1 MNDQQNFSLEAE
13 FAREMDRV
21 DPLRQFRSEFVVAEP
36 DMIYLDGNSLGRMP
50 QRAAERTSRL
60 IAEEWSAGLVRSWG
74 NSWFTAPSDLGA
86 KIAGLIGAQPD
97 EVVVADST
105 SVNLFKLVV
114 AALRARPER
123 KTIVTD
129 EFNFPSDL
137 YVMQGAV
144 QMLEQG
150 HEIEVARSPDTVHMP
165 TVAITRCINSD
176 TVLVSLTH
184 VAFKSGYMYDMRSIT
199 ATAQAAGAL
208 ALWDLSHSVG
218 AVPLELNRNHVD
230 LAIGCSYK
238 YLNGGPGAPAF
249 LYVRRDLQQ
258 ELLSPI
264 WGWMGQQTPFNFDL
278 DYEPQP
284 DIRRFLAGTLP
295 MLSAVAIE
303 AGLDILLEAGMEA
316 LRKKSVLQ
324 TEYLIYL
331 FDRLLASLG
340 FTLGSPR
347 IARVRGSHVSIRHK
361 YGLQIDK
368 AMINAMNVIP
378 DFREPDN
385 IRLGITPLY
394 TTFEEI
400 HIAITRIERLFK
412 YGVYKQFSS
421 EAPTVT

>member
-1 MNDQQNFSLEAE
+1 MNYRQNFSLEVE
-13 FAREMDRV
+13 FAQEMDRA
-21 DPLRQFRSEFVVAEP
+21 DPLRQFRSEFVVTEP

-50 QRAAERTSRL
+50 LRAAERTRRL

-74 NSWFTAPSDLGA
+74 NGWYSAPSDLGA
-86 KIAGLIGAQPD
+86 KIARLIGAQPD
-97 EVVVADST
+97 EVVVTDST

-137 YVMQGAV
+137 YVMQGAA
-144 QMLEQG
+144 QLLEQG
-150 HEIEVARSPDTVHMP
+150 HKIEVARSPDTVHMP
-165 TVAITRCINSD
+165 NEAITRCISSD
-176 TVLVSLTH
+176 TALVSLTH

-218 AVPLELNRNHVD
+218 ALPLELNRNHVD

-249 LYVRRDLQQ
+249 LYVRRELQQ

-264 WGWMGQQTPFNFDL
+264 WGWMGQQAPFSFDL

-284 DIRRFLAGTLP
+284 DIRRFLAGTTP

-303 AGLDILLEAGMEA
+303 AGLDILLDAGMEA
-316 LRKKSVLQ
+316 LREKSILQ

-347 IARVRGSHVSIRHK
+347 NARVRGSHVSIRHQ
-361 YGLQIDK
+361 YGLQIGK

-400 HIAITRIERLFK
+400 RIAITRMERLYK

-421 EAPTVT
+421 EAPAVT

>member
-1 MNDQQNFSLEAE
+1 MNDQQNFSKEAK

-21 DPLRQFRSEFVVAEP
+21 DPLRQFRSEFVVTEP
-36 DMIYLDGNSLGRMP
+36 DLIYLDGNSLGRMP
-50 QRAAERTSRL
+50 LRAAERTSRL
-60 IAEEWSAGLVRSWG
+60 ITEEWSAGLVRSWG
-74 NSWFTAPSDLGA
+74 NSWLTAPSDLGA
-86 KIAGLIGAQPD
+86 KIARLIGAQPD

-114 AALRARPER
+114 AALLARPGR
-123 KTIVTD
+123 KIIVTD

-165 TVAITRCINSD
+165 TEAITRCINSD
-176 TVLVSLTH
+176 TALVSLTH

-264 WGWMGQQTPFNFDL
+264 WGWMGQQAPFSFDL
-278 DYEPQP
+278 DYDPQP

-331 FDRLLASLG
+331 FDQLLASLG

-347 IARVRGSHVSIRHK
+347 NARMRGSHVSIRHQ

-400 HIAITRIERLFK
+400 HIAITRIEHLFK